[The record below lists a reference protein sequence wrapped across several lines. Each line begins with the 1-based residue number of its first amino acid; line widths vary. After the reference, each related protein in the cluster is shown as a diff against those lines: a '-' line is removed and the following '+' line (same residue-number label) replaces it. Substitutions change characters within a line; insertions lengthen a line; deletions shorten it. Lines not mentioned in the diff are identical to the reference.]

1 MMFREEGPSPG
12 NWLVPRFPGGL
23 WFIMIIVACCVIAT
37 VMYSFTYLS
46 DVGAFY
52 DRSGAPIHFIAADT
66 VATLS
71 WILFIVVILL
81 ILFACTIRNF
91 IENRAPRMMSG
102 DTEEFVD
109 EVQATQPVV
118 DTGAQDLVDQ
128 MQAAQGDQ
136 P

>member
-1 MMFREEGPSPG
+1 
-12 NWLVPRFPGGL
+12 
-23 WFIMIIVACCVIAT
+23 
-37 VMYSFTYLS
+37 MYSFTYLS

-52 DRSGAPIHFIAADT
+52 DKSGAPIHFIAADT

-71 WILFIVVILL
+71 WIIFMIVILL

-109 EVQATQPVV
+109 EVQATKPAA
-118 DTGAQDLVDQ
+118 DPSAQDLVDQ
-128 MQAAQGDQ
+128 MQAAQGGPQ
-136 P
+136 